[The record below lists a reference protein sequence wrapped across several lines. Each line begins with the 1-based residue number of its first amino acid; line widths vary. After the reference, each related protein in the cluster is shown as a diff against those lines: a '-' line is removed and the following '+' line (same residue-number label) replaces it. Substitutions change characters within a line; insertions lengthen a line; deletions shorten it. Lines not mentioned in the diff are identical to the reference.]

1 MDIAMPLILVIDDDA
16 AMRGLVCEILL
27 RAGFRVSSA
36 GTADGAYD
44 ILSTSLEAGEPF
56 DLVVSDVMMW
66 GETGPAMLKRFSV
79 DKGVNFPVLFISGYS
94 KQALV
99 SKGLL
104 GVDQELLE
112 KTPFMLSE
120 LITKVRSMLG
130 MAE

>member
-1 MDIAMPLILVIDDDA
+1 MDIAMPLILVIDDDVA
-16 AMRGLVCEILL
+16 VRGLVCEILL

-44 ILSTSLEAGEPF
+44 ILATSLEAGEPF

-79 DKGVNFPVLFISGYS
+79 DKGVDFPVLFISGYS

-112 KTPFMLSE
+112 KTSFMLSE
-120 LITKVRSMLG
+120 LITKVRSMLDV
-130 MAE
+130 